1 VEGVYLLSASITH
14 SNLNRPASL
23 LSYME
28 NGSRLAQLNYT
39 IEVHK
44 PVPGGAVNLF
54 EKAGNLKRVWPEFS
68 IM

>member
-1 VEGVYLLSASITH
+1 
-14 SNLNRPASL
+14 
-23 LSYME
+23 ME